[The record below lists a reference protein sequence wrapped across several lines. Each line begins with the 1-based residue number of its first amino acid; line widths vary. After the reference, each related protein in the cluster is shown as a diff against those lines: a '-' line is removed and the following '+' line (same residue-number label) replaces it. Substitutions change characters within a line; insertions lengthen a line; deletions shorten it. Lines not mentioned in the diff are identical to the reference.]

1 MGFREKLEKAQEKN
15 RSLLCIGLDPQPEL
29 MAAGDVA
36 GFGRAIVEATS
47 DLVSAY
53 KPNLAF
59 YEALGLEGLRALEK
73 TLSFIPPS
81 IPVIGDA
88 KRGDVGHSARA
99 YARALFEVWGFDAA
113 TVSPYLGHDSLEP
126 FLEYRE
132 KGVFLLARTSNPGAG
147 DFQELRFRGKPLYQW
162 VAVKAREWDRFGNI
176 GLVAGATFPEG
187 LRELR
192 RLCPKM
198 LLLVPGIGAQGGD
211 PGQAVAAGLDGSGKG
226 AIFATSREVLYASRG
241 EDFALRAREK
251 AEGIRA
257 EIERLRQAQKG
268 PKKGQATL

>member
-15 RSLLCIGLDPQPEL
+15 RSLLCVGLDPQPEL
-29 MAAGDVA
+29 MPIKDVA
-36 GFGRAIVEATS
+36 GFGRAIIEATS

-88 KRGDVGHSARA
+88 KRGDVGHSAQA

-113 TVSPYLGHDSLEP
+113 TVNPYLGYDSLEP
-126 FLEYRE
+126 FLEYKER
-132 KGVFLLARTSNPGAG
+132 GVFLLARTSNPGAG
-147 DFQELRFRGKPLYQW
+147 DFQELSFQGVPLYQQ
-162 VAVKAREWDRFGNI
+162 VALKARGWNRYGNI

-187 LRELR
+187 LRKLR
-192 RLCPKM
+192 QLCPDM
-198 LLLVPGIGAQGGD
+198 LLLIPGIGAQGGHL
-211 PGQAVAAGLDGSGKG
+211 GQAVACGLDAGGKG

-257 EIERLRQAQKG
+257 EIERGRQATEG
-268 PKKGQATL
+268 PEKGQATP

>member
-1 MGFREKLEKAQEKN
+1 MEFREKLEKAQEKN
-15 RSLLCIGLDPQPEL
+15 RSLLCVGLDPQPEL
-29 MAAGDVA
+29 MPIRDVA

-88 KRGDVGHSARA
+88 KRGDVGPSARA

-113 TVSPYLGHDSLEP
+113 TVSPYLGYDSLEP

-132 KGVFLLARTSNPGAG
+132 RGVFLLARTSNRGAG
-147 DFQELRFRGKPLYQW
+147 DFQELSCEGKPLYEL
-162 VAVKAREWDRFGNI
+162 VALKAMDWNRYGNI
-176 GLVAGATFPEG
+176 GLVAGATYPEG
-187 LRELR
+187 LRKVR
-192 RLCPKM
+192 QLCPDM
-198 LLLVPGIGAQGGD
+198 LLLIPGIGAQGGNL
-211 PGQAVAAGLDGSGKG
+211 GQAVACGLDGRGKG

-241 EDFALRAREK
+241 EDFALGAREK

-257 EIERLRQAQKG
+257 EIERRRQALKE
-268 PKKGQATL
+268 PRKGQATP

>member
-15 RSLLCIGLDPQPEL
+15 RSLLCVGLDPQPEL
-29 MAAGDVA
+29 MPIKDVA
-36 GFGRAIVEATS
+36 GFGRAIIEATS

-88 KRGDVGHSARA
+88 KRGDVGHSALA

-113 TVSPYLGHDSLEP
+113 TVSPYLGYDSLEP
-126 FLEYRE
+126 FLEYKER
-132 KGVFLLARTSNPGAG
+132 GVFLLARTSNPGAG
-147 DFQELRFRGKPLYQW
+147 DFQELSFQGVPLYQQ
-162 VAVKAREWDRFGNI
+162 VALKARGWNRYGNI

-187 LRELR
+187 LRKLR
-192 RLCPKM
+192 QLCPDM
-198 LLLVPGIGAQGGD
+198 LLLIPGIGAQGGHL
-211 PGQAVAAGLDGSGKG
+211 GQAVACGLDGRGKG

-257 EIERLRQAQKG
+257 EIERGRQATER
-268 PKKGQATL
+268 PEKGQATP

>member
-1 MGFREKLEKAQEKN
+1 MPVR
-15 RSLLCIGLDPQPEL
+15 
-29 MAAGDVA
+29 DVA
-36 GFGRAIVEATS
+36 TFNRAIVEATA
-47 DLVSAY
+47 DLVCAY

-113 TVSPYLGHDSLEP
+113 TVNPYMGHDSLEP
-126 FLEYRE
+126 FLEYKER
-132 KGVFLLARTSNPGAG
+132 GVFLLARTSNPGAG
-147 DFQELRFRGKPLYQW
+147 DFQELSFRGKPLYHW
-162 VAVKAREWDRFGNI
+162 IALKAREWNRYGNI

-187 LRELR
+187 LRKLR
-192 RLCPKM
+192 QLCPDM
-198 LLLVPGIGAQGGD
+198 LLLIPGIGAQGGD
-211 PGQAVAAGLDGSGKG
+211 LGQSVAYGLDGRGKG

-241 EDFALRAREK
+241 KDFALRAREK

-257 EIERLRQAQKG
+257 EIERGRQATEG
-268 PKKGQATL
+268 PEKGQATP

>member
-1 MGFREKLEKAQEKN
+1 MGFREKLERAQEKN
-15 RSLLCIGLDPQPEL
+15 RSLLCVGLDPQPEL
-29 MAAGDVA
+29 MPIKDVA
-36 GFGRAIVEATS
+36 GFGKAIVEATS

-73 TLSFIPPS
+73 TLSFIPSS

-113 TVSPYLGHDSLEP
+113 TVSPYLGYDSLEP

-132 KGVFLLARTSNPGAG
+132 RGVFVLARTSNPGAG
-147 DFQELRFRGKPLYQW
+147 DFQELSYRGKPLYQW
-162 VAVKAREWDRFGNI
+162 VALKAREWNRYGNI

-187 LRELR
+187 LRKLR
-192 RLCPKM
+192 QLCPDM
-198 LLLVPGIGAQGGD
+198 LLLIPGLGAQGGD
-211 PGQAVAAGLDGSGKG
+211 LGQSVGYGLDSRGKG

-257 EIERLRQAQKG
+257 EIERRRQALNG
-268 PKKGQATL
+268 WKKGQATL

>member
-1 MGFREKLEKAQEKN
+1 MRFREKLEKAQEKN

-29 MAAGDVA
+29 MPIKDVA
-36 GFGRAIVEATS
+36 GFGRAIIEATS

-88 KRGDVGHSARA
+88 KRGDVGHSALA

-113 TVSPYLGHDSLEP
+113 TVNPYLGYDSLEP

-132 KGVFLLARTSNPGAG
+132 RGVFLLARTSNPGAG
-147 DFQELRFRGKPLYQW
+147 DFQELSFQGVPLYQQ
-162 VAVKAREWDRFGNI
+162 VALKAREWNRYGNI

-187 LRELR
+187 LRKLR
-192 RLCPKM
+192 QLCPDM
-198 LLLVPGIGAQGGD
+198 LLLIPGIGAQGGD
-211 PGQAVAAGLDGSGKG
+211 LGQSVAYGLDGRGKG

-241 EDFALRAREK
+241 KDFALRAREK

-257 EIERLRQAQKG
+257 EIERGRQALKG
-268 PKKGQATL
+268 PEKGQATL

>member
-15 RSLLCIGLDPQPEL
+15 RSLLCVGLDPQPEL
-29 MAAGDVA
+29 MPIKDVA
-36 GFGRAIVEATS
+36 GFGRAIIEATS

-88 KRGDVGHSARA
+88 KRGDVGHSALA

-113 TVSPYLGHDSLEP
+113 TVSPYLGYDSLEP
-126 FLEYRE
+126 FLEYKER
-132 KGVFLLARTSNPGAG
+132 GVFLLARTSNPGAG
-147 DFQELRFRGKPLYQW
+147 DFQELSFQGVPLYEQI
-162 VAVKAREWDRFGNI
+162 ALKAREWNRYGNI
-176 GLVAGATFPEG
+176 GLVAGATFSEG
-187 LRELR
+187 LRKLR
-192 RLCPKM
+192 QLCPDM
-198 LLLVPGIGAQGGD
+198 LLLIPGIGAQGGHL
-211 PGQAVAAGLDGSGKG
+211 GRAVAYGLDGRGKG

-257 EIERLRQAQKG
+257 EIERGRQELKG
-268 PKKGQATL
+268 PEKGQATP

>member
-29 MAAGDVA
+29 MPIKDVA
-36 GFGRAIVEATS
+36 DFGRAIVEATS

-88 KRGDVGHSARA
+88 KRGDVGHSAQA

-113 TVSPYLGHDSLEP
+113 TVNPYLGYDSLEP

-132 KGVFLLARTSNPGAG
+132 RGVCLLARTSNPGAG
-147 DFQELRFRGKPLYQW
+147 DFQELSFQGVPLYQQ
-162 VAVKAREWDRFGNI
+162 VALKAREWNRYGNI

-187 LRELR
+187 LRKLR
-192 RLCPKM
+192 QLCPDM
-198 LLLVPGIGAQGGD
+198 LLLIPGIGAQGGD
-211 PGQAVAAGLDGSGKG
+211 LGQAVACGLDGRGKG

-257 EIERLRQAQKG
+257 EIERGRQALKG
-268 PKKGQATL
+268 PEKGQATL

>member
-29 MAAGDVA
+29 MPIKDVA
-36 GFGRAIVEATS
+36 GFGRAIIEATS

-88 KRGDVGHSARA
+88 KRGDVGPSAQA

-113 TVSPYLGHDSLEP
+113 TLNPYLGYDALRP

-132 KGVFLLARTSNPGAG
+132 RGVFLLARTTNMGGRDFQTLYVSTAAG
-147 DFQELRFRGKPLYQW
+147 DYQLYEM
-162 VAVKAREWDRFGNI
+162 VALKGREWNRYGNI
-176 GLVAGATFPEG
+176 GLVTGA
-187 LRELR
+187 
-192 RLCPKM
+192 
-198 LLLVPGIGAQGGD
+198 
-211 PGQAVAAGLDGSGKG
+211 
-226 AIFATSREVLYASRG
+226 
-241 EDFALRAREK
+241 
-251 AEGIRA
+251 
-257 EIERLRQAQKG
+257 
-268 PKKGQATL
+268 